1 MATKNNS
8 MDEELNEENNG
19 MPPIPE
25 NVRIISFQADPRLML
40 DFQDRVKEL
49 NGKPYEAEVLEQDWA
64 TIEDENEFK
73 DTLVKAAFLG
83 SVEVFRKL
91 EALEVADENRQSW
104 VELSTLY
111 ARMIME
117 QDLLDEPLS
126 FIVTGLGGEGNRIR
140 YCFVLRSNQL
150 LTESLAGLV
159 GSEYEELAKYYDV
172 TWEDSVYYTPEYIRF
187 TLLVPFDY
195 NPNEMIEEGINKL
208 TFLDKEYIA
217 SNMKIPEEEELVNW
231 LKKKED

>member
-1 MATKNNS
+1 

-25 NVRIISFQADPRLML
+25 NVRIISFQADPKLML
-40 DFQDRVKEL
+40 DFQERVKRM
-49 NGKPYEAEVLEQDWA
+49 NGKPMEAEVIHQDWA
-64 TIEDENEFK
+64 VLEDEEEFK
-73 DTLVKAAFLG
+73 DALVKAAFLG

-91 EALEVADENRQSW
+91 EALEVEDKERQSW

-126 FIVTGLGGEGNRIR
+126 FIVTGLGGEGNLIR

-159 GSEYEELAKYYDV
+159 ASEFEELTKYYEV
-172 TWEDSVYYTPEYIRF
+172 TWEDSLHYTPEYIRF
-187 TLLVPFDY
+187 TLLVPFNY
-195 NPNEMIEEGINKL
+195 NPNEMIEEGIHKL

-217 SNMKIPEEEELVNW
+217 SNMKIPEEEELVDW
-231 LKKKED
+231 LKKRD